1 VRWLGDADVPP
12 FATYPAG
19 VASATAAM
27 DSASSAYLAPLGA
40 RKLLTDPASDRKVW
54 HLEFDLTGADA
65 TKCAYEPGDA
75 IGVAPENDAATVEAL
90 AKRLGVRL
98 DAAFELAWI
107 PPADS
112 DSEGA
117 PSRRG
122 EGGSGSGSVG
132 GSPAPPLPHV
142 RCPATVRDA
151 LTHAVDLTGTVRK
164 SFLRVLAEYCA
175 DPRERID
182 LLHLSSRGG
191 KAAYASR
198 IAAEAPTVLELLTTT
213 ARSCALPFAAFLDA
227 AQPLQPRMYSI
238 TSAPEASPGRPSV
251 AFSVVRG
258 VSPAGA
264 ARRGVATNWLDAALE
279 AGDESFRAPV
289 FLKRSTTFAPPG
301 DARAPV
307 LMIGPGTGVAPFRGF
322 LQRREARLREAAG
335 EDAAAAGA
343 LGDAKNENENE
354 NENARGKWWLFFG
367 CRAPEEDYLYRE
379 DLERFVRDGTLDEL
393 TVAFSRVQSRSGG
406 GSSQQGKR
414 YVQHEMAERAAEVA
428 ALVESSEDSRVYVC
442 GDGGGMA
449 RDVHAALVDALA
461 KHTFAGD
468 EAKAAEK
475 LAEMT
480 KQGRYVRDIWS

>member
-1 VRWLGDADVPP
+1 MRM
-12 FATYPAG
+12 
-19 VASATAAM
+19 TAAM
-27 DSASSAYLAPLGA
+27 DSPSSAYLAPLGA

-54 HLEFDLTGADA
+54 HLEFDLTGTDA
-65 TKCAYEPGDA
+65 TKSAYEPGDA
-75 IGVAPENDAATVEAL
+75 IGVAPENDAAMVEAL

-107 PPADS
+107 PADS
-112 DSEGA
+112 GSEEA
-117 PSRRG
+117 RR
-122 EGGSGSGSVG
+122 
-132 GSPAPPLPHV
+132 APPLPHV

-213 ARSCALPFAAFLDA
+213 AASCALPFAAFLDA

-322 LQRREARLREAAG
+322 LQRREARLREAAAG
-335 EDAAAAGA
+335 EDAAAAKEQ
-343 LGDAKNENENE
+343 LGDTAKNED
-354 NENARGKWWLFFG
+354 ARGKWWLFFG

-393 TVAFSRVQSRSGG
+393 TVAFSRVRSRSGAG
-406 GSSQQGKR
+406 GSSQEGKR
-414 YVQHEMAERAAEVA
+414 YVQHEMADRAAEVA

-461 KHTFAGD
+461 KHAFAGD

>member
-1 VRWLGDADVPP
+1 
-12 FATYPAG
+12 
-19 VASATAAM
+19 
-27 DSASSAYLAPLGA
+27 
-40 RKLLTDPASDRKVW
+40 LTDPASDRKVW

-258 VSPAGA
+258 VSPAGE

-322 LQRREARLREAAG
+322 LQRREARLREAAAA
-335 EDAAAAGA
+335 EDAAAAKEQ
-343 LGDAKNENENE
+343 LGDTAK

-393 TVAFSRVQSRSGG
+393 TVAFSRVRSRSGEG
-406 GSSQQGKR
+406 GASQQGKR
-414 YVQHEMAERAAEVA
+414 YVQHEMSARAVEVA

-461 KHTFAGD
+461 KHAFAGD